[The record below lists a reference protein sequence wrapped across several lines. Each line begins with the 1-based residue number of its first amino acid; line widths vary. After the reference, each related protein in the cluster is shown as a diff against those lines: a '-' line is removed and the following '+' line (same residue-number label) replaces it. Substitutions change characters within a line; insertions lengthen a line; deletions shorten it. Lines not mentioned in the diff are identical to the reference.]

1 MKKEQRFTTV
11 ITTDE
16 NEVVISLDSIMSI
29 ERKETEGVITLKNG
43 AVYTAKVL
51 NTVLEAIEKSE
62 KGVDDLEE
70 RFGICVESQP
80 QFLNVVSAR
89 SNVLINANA
98 IIKVEP
104 LSEVSSKITLIGED
118 HAVRVKSS
126 IETIVATLANVVP
139 VDAVDMDE
147 V

>member
-1 MKKEQRFTTV
+1 MKKKKRFIRV

-16 NEVVISLDSIMSI
+16 NDVVIALDSIMSV
-29 ERKETEGVITLKNG
+29 ERKETRGVITLKNG

-51 NTVLEAIEKSE
+51 NTVLEAIERSE
-62 KGVDDLEE
+62 KGVDELEE

-104 LSEVSSKITLIGED
+104 LSEISSKITLIGED

-126 IETIVATLANVVP
+126 IETIVKSLANVMP
-139 VDAVDMDE
+139 VDAVDMNE